1 MNAHRIES
9 IPINEIRVVNPRA
22 RNKHTFQLIVTN
34 IGTVGLKKPITV
46 GRRRREAD
54 GTQYDL
60 VCGQGRLE
68 AFVALGGTHIPAI
81 VTDAPLKERYL
92 MSLVENIARKRPP
105 HSALVREVGRLRDQG
120 CKNAEIAA
128 KLGLGK
134 TYIDG
139 ILRLLRGGE
148 DRLVSQVVAGTVPL
162 NVAITIATADTPEV
176 QRALNDAYEKGDLR
190 GRKLIV
196 VQRLIA
202 RRSVGERKL
211 STVSVPAQPPRDLA
225 KEYEIQTRRQRSLI
239 KRAAIVQER
248 LALVSMALKN
258 LLTDERLR
266 RLLRTEGLD
275 SIPEQLASRLA

>member
-1 MNAHRIES
+1 MNARHIES
-9 IPINEIRVVNPRA
+9 IPIAEIRVVNPRA
-22 RNKHTFQLIVTN
+22 RNKHTFESIVAN
-34 IGTVGLKKPITV
+34 IGSVGLKKPITV
-46 GRRRREAD
+46 SRRRREAD

-68 AFVALGGTHIPAI
+68 GFVTLKGTHIPAI
-81 VTDAPLKERYL
+81 ITDAPLNERYL

-105 HSALVREVGRLRDQG
+105 HSALVREVSRLRDQG

-162 NVAITIATADTPEV
+162 NVAITIATAGTPEV

-190 GRKLIV
+190 GRKLIA

-202 RRSVGERKL
+202 RRSVRERDL
-211 STVSVPAQPPRDLA
+211 SSVSLPAQPPRDLA
-225 KEYEIQTRRQRSLI
+225 KEYEIQTRKQRSLI

-248 LALVSMALKN
+248 LALVSMALKS
-258 LLTDERLR
+258 LFADERLR

-275 SIPEQLASRLA
+275 SLPEQLASRLV